1 MNLKQLRY
9 VIVLANAG
17 SFSKAASILNIS
29 QPSLSQYVKKIEQQ
43 LGVELFERS
52 NGSVRITEAGRVY
65 IDVGRKILDL
75 EHSMQ
80 NRFLDISE
88 NKSGTII
95 VGTSPFRSASF
106 MPEVAADFRQRY
118 PGIHLSISEMETHDL
133 FESAEHGEFDMCITN
148 LPVDDRMFD
157 YKIITEEEIVLAVKK
172 DSELDLKLRNVV
184 KDKIDISSLDNEN
197 FVMLT
202 ENQLMQKTL
211 DNICTDYNLNLKT
224 AVVVKSIQAQIEMVC
239 SGMGAALVPEGI
251 KKLCAN
257 RVSYYSL
264 SADIPKRKLAVIY
277 KKDKHLSVPMLDL
290 IEIIKSK
297 KW

>member
-9 VIVLANAG
+9 VIVLASAG

-43 LGVELFERS
+43 LGVELFERTG
-52 NGSVRITEAGRVY
+52 GSVRITEAGRVY

-88 NKSGTII
+88 NKSGTIL

-106 MPEVAADFRQRY
+106 MPEVVSQFKEKY
-118 PGIHLSISEMETHDL
+118 PGIHLVISEMETHDL
-133 FESAEHGEFDMCITN
+133 FEAAEHGEFDMCITN
-148 LPVDDRMFD
+148 LPVDSRIFD
-157 YKIITEEEIVLAVKK
+157 YETIAEEEIVLAVKK
-172 DSELDLKLRNVV
+172 DSDLDLKL
-184 KDKIDISSLDNEN
+184 SSLSKDRVDITTLSGES

-224 AVVVKSIQAQIEMVC
+224 SVVVKSIQAQIEMVC
-239 SGMGAALVPEGI
+239 NGIGAAIVPEGI
-251 KKLCAN
+251 KRLCGSRA
-257 RVSYYSL
+257 SYYSL
-264 SADIPKRKLAVIY
+264 AADIPKRKLAVVY